1 MATKPLAR
9 FQTSRPGGP
18 IRPRAPFEQ
27 RRRAHGTL
35 RNPASTLALET
46 AEDMR
51 FLHCADIH
59 LGYQQYN
66 NKERFNDFGRAF
78 YAVIDEAIGR
88 KVDFVILAGDLF
100 HKRSIDALTLNQAIR
115 GLERLRRAG
124 IPCIAV
130 EGNHERAYYD
140 ETIGWMKFLALQ
152 DLMILLDAEFVD
164 SKPQLRVWD
173 AAKRQGSYVDLPG
186 GVRVHGLR
194 YYGSGTVLAVAAY
207 AEAMALLPPGEA
219 KYNIFVAH
227 AGVEGQ
233 MDEKAGGLSPRQWS
247 PLRPHVD
254 YVALGHFHKPF
265 EVDDWIYNPGSP
277 ENCSIAENDW
287 QHRGYLVVDLNLA
300 TENKESVRH
309 TVFQGRNRRRCFRLY
324 PYKTDHIQSP
334 AELHE
339 RLRSFLTRKA
349 TELADEMAGKAA
361 DILPPVIELYL
372 TGVLPFERSAL
383 DVPAIEALLNE
394 CFQPAPLVAMVK
406 NLTQP
411 SEFAISPD
419 VTLSRA
425 ALEQQVL
432 TDLFGRDGRYAAHS
446 SEWAAMTV
454 NLKQLVL
461 AGASASAVLDELSA
475 QVESIDHADTAR

>member
-1 MATKPLAR
+1 
-9 FQTSRPGGP
+9 
-18 IRPRAPFEQ
+18 
-27 RRRAHGTL
+27 
-35 RNPASTLALET
+35 
-46 AEDMR
+46 MR

-66 NKERFNDFGRAF
+66 HKERFNDFGRAF
-78 YAVIDEAIGR
+78 YAVIDEAIKH

-115 GLERLRRAG
+115 GLEKLRIAK

-164 SKPQLRVWD
+164 SKPQLRAWD
-173 AAKRQGSYVDLPG
+173 PGKRQGSYIDLPG
-186 GVRVHGLR
+186 GVRLHGLR

-207 AEAMALLPPGEA
+207 AEALAQLPPGQA
-219 KYNIFVAH
+219 RYNIFVAH

-265 EVDDWIYNPGSP
+265 EVDNWIYNPGSP

-287 QHRGYLVVDLNLA
+287 PKRGYILVDLDLE
-300 TENKESVRH
+300 TKGQEGIRHSVR
-309 TVFQGRNRRRCFRLY
+309 QGRNRRRCFRLY
-324 PYKTDHIQSP
+324 PYKTDHVQSP
-334 AELHE
+334 DDLHE
-339 RLRSFLTRKA
+339 RLRAFLKRKA
-349 TELADEMAGKAA
+349 TELADEMASPASAEFGDEGGAGRIV
-361 DILPPVIELYL
+361 DVLPPVIELYL

-383 DVPAIEALLNE
+383 DVAAIEALLAE

-411 SEFAISPD
+411 ADFAISPD
-419 VTLSRA
+419 VTLSRT

-432 TDLFGRDGRYAAHS
+432 TDLFGRDARYAAHS

-461 AGASASAVLDELSA
+461 AGASASAVLDELAA
-475 QVESIDHADTAR
+475 QVESIDHADSAS

>member
-1 MATKPLAR
+1 
-9 FQTSRPGGP
+9 
-18 IRPRAPFEQ
+18 
-27 RRRAHGTL
+27 
-35 RNPASTLALET
+35 
-46 AEDMR
+46 MR

-66 NKERFNDFGRAF
+66 HKERFNDFGRAF
-78 YAVIDEAIGR
+78 YAVIDEAI
-88 KVDFVILAGDLF
+88 KHEVAFVVLAGDLF

-115 GLERLRRAG
+115 GLEKLRSAK

-130 EGNHERAYYD
+130 EGNHERAYFD

-152 DLMILLDAEFVD
+152 DLIILLDAEFVD
-164 SKPQLRVWD
+164 SKPQLRAWD
-173 AAKRQGSYVDLPG
+173 PGKRQGSYIDLPD

-207 AEAMALLPPGEA
+207 AEALAQLPPGEA

-265 EVDDWIYNPGSP
+265 EVDNWIYNPGSP

-287 QHRGYLVVDLNLA
+287 PNRGYILVDLNL
-300 TENKESVRH
+300 EIEGKEGVRH
-309 TVFQGRNRRRCFRLY
+309 SVIQGRNRRRCFRLY
-324 PYKTDHIQSP
+324 PYKTDHVQSP
-334 AELHE
+334 DDLYE
-339 RLRSFLTRKA
+339 RLRTFLRRKA
-349 TELADEMAGKAA
+349 TELADEMVTGSGAGTGTGSTVDA
-361 DILPPVIELYL
+361 LPPVIELYL
-372 TGVLPFERSAL
+372 TGVLPFERSSL
-383 DVPAIEALLNE
+383 DIPAIEALLAE

-411 SEFAISPD
+411 ADFAISPD
-419 VTLSRA
+419 VTLSRT

-432 TDLFGRDGRYAAHS
+432 TDLFGRDARYSAHS
-446 SEWAAMTV
+446 SEWAAMAV

-461 AGASASAVLDELSA
+461 AGASASAVLDELAA
-475 QVESIDHADTAR
+475 QVESIDHADSAS

>member
-1 MATKPLAR
+1 MSIL
-9 FQTSRPGGP
+9 SLNSVPGM
-18 IRPRAPFEQ
+18 
-27 RRRAHGTL
+27 L
-35 RNPASTLALET
+35 
-46 AEDMR
+46 
-51 FLHCADIH
+51 
-59 LGYQQYN
+59 
-66 NKERFNDFGRAF
+66 
-78 YAVIDEAIGR
+78 
-88 KVDFVILAGDLF
+88 
-100 HKRSIDALTLNQAIR
+100 
-115 GLERLRRAG
+115 
-124 IPCIAV
+124 
-130 EGNHERAYYD
+130 
-140 ETIGWMKFLALQ
+140 
-152 DLMILLDAEFVD
+152 
-164 SKPQLRVWD
+164 
-173 AAKRQGSYVDLPG
+173 AKRQGSYVDLPG

-265 EVDDWIYNPGSP
+265 EVDNWIYNPGSP

-287 QHRGYLVVDLNLA
+287 QHRGYLVVDLDLA
-300 TENKESVRH
+300 TENKEGTVRH

-324 PYKTDHIQSP
+324 PYKTDHVQSP

>member
-1 MATKPLAR
+1 
-9 FQTSRPGGP
+9 
-18 IRPRAPFEQ
+18 
-27 RRRAHGTL
+27 
-35 RNPASTLALET
+35 
-46 AEDMR
+46 MR

-66 NKERFNDFGRAF
+66 HKERFNDFGRAF
-78 YAVIDEAIGR
+78 YAVLDEAIKH

-115 GLERLRRAG
+115 GLEKLRSAK

-152 DLMILLDAEFVD
+152 DLIILLDAEFVD
-164 SKPQLRVWD
+164 SKPQLRAWD
-173 AAKRQGSYVDLPG
+173 TGKRQGSYIDLPG
-186 GVRVHGLR
+186 GVRIHGLR

-207 AEAMALLPPGEA
+207 AEALAQLPPGQA

-247 PLRPHVD
+247 PLRPHID

-265 EVDDWIYNPGSP
+265 EVDAWIYNPGSP

-287 QHRGYLVVDLNLA
+287 PTRGYLVVDLNLE
-300 TENKESVRH
+300 TEDRDGVRH
-309 TVFQGRNRRRCFRLY
+309 SVAQGRNRRRCFRLY
-324 PYKTDHIQSP
+324 PYKTDHVQSP
-334 AELHE
+334 DDLHE
-339 RLRSFLTRKA
+339 RLRAFLKRKA
-349 TELADEMAGKAA
+349 TELADEMAAGSGGTI

-383 DVPAIEALLNE
+383 DIGAIESLLAE
-394 CFQPAPLVAMVK
+394 CFLPAPLVAMVK

-411 SEFAISPD
+411 ADFAISPD
-419 VTLSRA
+419 VTLSRT

-432 TDLFGRDGRYAAHS
+432 TDLFGRDARYAAHS

-461 AGASASAVLDELSA
+461 AGASASAVLDELAA
-475 QVESIDHADTAR
+475 QVESIDHADSAS

>member
-1 MATKPLAR
+1 
-9 FQTSRPGGP
+9 
-18 IRPRAPFEQ
+18 
-27 RRRAHGTL
+27 
-35 RNPASTLALET
+35 
-46 AEDMR
+46 MR

-66 NKERFNDFGRAF
+66 HKERFNDFGRAF
-78 YAVIDEAIGR
+78 YAVLDEAIEQ

-115 GLERLRRAG
+115 GLEKLRSAK

-152 DLMILLDAEFVD
+152 DLIVLLDAEFVD
-164 SKPQLRVWD
+164 SKPQLRAWD
-173 AAKRQGSYVDLPG
+173 PSKRQGSYIDLPG
-186 GVRVHGLR
+186 GVRIHGLR
-194 YYGSGTVLAVAAY
+194 YYGSGTVLAVTAY
-207 AEAMALLPPGEA
+207 AEALAQLPPGEA

-247 PLRPHVD
+247 PLRPHID

-265 EVDDWIYNPGSP
+265 EVDAWIYNPGSP

-287 QHRGYLVVDLNLA
+287 PTRGYMVVDLNLA
-300 TENKESVRH
+300 TEDRERVRH
-309 TVFQGRNRRRCFRLY
+309 SVAQGRNRRRCFRLY
-324 PYKTDHIQSP
+324 PYKTDHVQSP
-334 AELHE
+334 DDLHE
-339 RLRSFLTRKA
+339 RLRVFLQRKA
-349 TELADEMAGKAA
+349 TELADEMSVGSAGTI
-361 DILPPVIELYL
+361 DVLPPVVELYL

-383 DVPAIEALLNE
+383 DVGAIEGLLAE

-411 SEFAISPD
+411 ADFAISPD
-419 VTLSRA
+419 VTLSRT

-432 TDLFGRDGRYAAHS
+432 TDLFGRDARYAAHS

-461 AGASASAVLDELSA
+461 AGASASAVLDELA
-475 QVESIDHADTAR
+475 AHVESIDHADSAS